1 MSIFN
6 KVKLPGVN
14 SNRFNLSHDV
24 KLSLRMGTIT
34 PTCCMEVVPGDKIS
48 ISTQNML
55 RFLPLI
61 SPVMHKVNVTTHFFF
76 VPNRI
81 LWPEWEK
88 WITGD
93 TDAAVPVA
101 SIGETEKGSLAD
113 YMGSPVGSYQV
124 DIDFSVLPFAAY
136 RKIWDEYYRDQNLQ
150 DEIFV
155 PLVPGDNVAYEEDFQ
170 AGSLQKRAWRH
181 DYFTSALPFAQKGD
195 AVTLPL
201 IQGGPVPVTD
211 SGVNNNDI
219 LRSAVDGSI
228 ITAPSNL
235 ETITGGGLTADGT
248 TSAYLDPNGNLE
260 VDINNEAADINT
272 LRRAFRLQEWLERNA
287 RGGTRYI
294 ENILAHFGV
303 RSSDARLQRPEYLG
317 GAQQNMVIS
326 EVLSTANT
334 ETETEGSPVGQM
346 SGHGIS
352 VGGGKGFNYRAEEH
366 GFIIGLI
373 NVQPTTAYQQ
383 GIHKMFS
390 RADRLDYYWPSFANI
405 GEQEILNK
413 ELYAFAPPSGLNETF
428 GYIPRYS
435 EYKFQNS
442 RVAGELRDT
451 LSYWHLGRIFDST
464 PSLNESFIEADPSTR
479 IFAVTDP
486 DEDHIVAHVYHKIS
500 AIRKMPKY
508 GIPTI

>member
-14 SNRFNLSHDV
+14 TNRFNLSHDV
-24 KLSLRMGTIT
+24 KLSLRMGTVT
-34 PTCCMEVVPGDKIS
+34 PTCCMEVVPGDKVT

-61 SPVMHKVNVTTHFFF
+61 SPVMHKVKVSTHFFF

-81 LWPEWEK
+81 LWPAWEK
-88 WITGD
+88 WITGE
-93 TDAAVPVA
+93 TDVAVPVVN
-101 SIGETEKGSLAD
+101 IEEVLKGSLAD
-113 YMGSPVGSYQV
+113 YLGVPVGGYNTG
-124 DIDFSVLPFAAY
+124 IDFSAFPFAAY
-136 RKIWDEYYRDQNLQ
+136 HKIWDEYYRDQNLQ
-150 DEIFV
+150 NEIFE
-155 PLVPGDNVAYEEDFQ
+155 PLIPGENAVYELDFEF
-170 AGSLQKRAWRH
+170 GIQKRAWQH
-181 DYFTSALPFAQKGD
+181 DYFTSALPFAQKGA

-201 IQGGPVPVTD
+201 IQDGPVTVTD
-211 SGVNNNDI
+211 SGANNNDI

-228 ITAPSNL
+228 ITGPSNL

-260 VDINNEAADINT
+260 VNINEEAADINT

-317 GAQQNMVIS
+317 GSKQDMVIS

-334 ETETEGSPVGQM
+334 ETATEGSPVGQM

-352 VGGGKGFNYRAEEH
+352 VGGGKGFTYRAEEH
-366 GFIIGLI
+366 GIIMGLI

-390 RADRLDYYWPSFANI
+390 RFDRLDYYWPSFANI

-413 ELYAFAPPSGLNETF
+413 EIYAFADPGELNGTF

-435 EYKFQNS
+435 EYKFQNN

-451 LSYWHLGRIFDST
+451 LNYWHLGRIFNDL
-464 PSLNESFIEADPSTR
+464 PMLNETFVEADPSTR
-479 IFAVTDP
+479 IFSVTDP

-500 AIRKMPKY
+500 ALRKMPKY